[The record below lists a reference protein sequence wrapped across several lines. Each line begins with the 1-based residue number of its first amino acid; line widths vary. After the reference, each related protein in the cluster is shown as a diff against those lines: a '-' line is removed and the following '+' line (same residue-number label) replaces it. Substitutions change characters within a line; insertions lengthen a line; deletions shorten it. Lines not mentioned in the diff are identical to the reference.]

1 MLTNTSKPAPLN
13 SPGLLKTLL
22 DLVRAW
28 LLLMQRRGFAMP
40 RRARRPRAWQLRIEP
55 KMQPVALN
63 QSDVDQLL
71 QRHRDLNDMEKL
83 ALVAGSFRMPE
94 SNFFSDPRQVE
105 RLIRHFLEQNPP
117 WLHVGQVLP
126 GGEENETGG
135 ETQQEVVW
143 RERVTRE
150 VQDVTLFVPSEIW
163 RDQPLAS
170 LTLRPARQLNEMY
183 QARLLDQILPPT
195 LLLDR
200 LTRGEILIPNRHRT
214 RHRLEFEAQDRQLE
228 VVVRKPVAIPIET
241 EGAGGK
247 GGQLLYIL
255 MDYSASMAGKSATL
269 ALAVITATLRANMGR
284 RDARYLFRRYAQE
297 DSLWPREVEPPLQAR
312 TLAEKDAL
320 LDTILATNFNG
331 GATHIN
337 HALNIAVTDIES
349 LRREEH
355 LEATVLLVTDG
366 RAEML
371 ESTGLRLR
379 AADVKVHTVMV
390 TPEPNPSLQALSE
403 SFTALDIRPDGEPSG
418 QEPAPISIEQSVPH
432 SAQI

>member
-1 MLTNTSKPAPLN
+1 MMTNPTHSVN
-13 SPGLLKTLL
+13 SRSPGLLRTVL
-22 DLVRAW
+22 DLIRAW

-40 RRARRPRAWQLRIEP
+40 RRARKPRPWQLRIEP
-55 KMQPVALN
+55 KTQTVALE
-63 QSDVDQLL
+63 QSDVDRLL
-71 QRHRDLNDMEKL
+71 QRHRDLKDMEKL
-83 ALVAGSFRMPE
+83 ALVAGSFRLPE
-94 SNFFSDPRQVE
+94 SDFFSDPRQVE

-117 WLHVGQVLP
+117 WLHAGQALP
-126 GGEENETGG
+126 GGEQSETGG
-135 ETQQEVVW
+135 ETQTEVVW

-150 VQDVTLFVPSEIW
+150 IQDVTLFVPSEIW

-170 LTLRPARQLNEMY
+170 LTLRPARHLSEMY

-200 LTRGEILIPNRHRT
+200 LTRGEILIPNRIRM
-214 RHRLEFEAQDRQLE
+214 RHRLEFEAQNRQLE
-228 VVVRKPVAIPIET
+228 VVVRKPVPIPIET

-284 RDARYLFRRYAQE
+284 WDARYLFRRYAQE

-312 TLAEKDAL
+312 TLAEKDAF

-337 HALNIAVTDIES
+337 HALNIAVIDIES

-355 LEATVLLVTDG
+355 LEAAILLVTDG

-371 ESTGLRLR
+371 ESTGLRLH
-379 AADVKVHTVMV
+379 AAGVKVHTVMV

-403 SFTALDIRPDGEPSG
+403 SFTALDIRPDGESSER
-418 QEPAPISIEQSVPH
+418 EPASALAEPSAPH
-432 SAQI
+432 SAHV